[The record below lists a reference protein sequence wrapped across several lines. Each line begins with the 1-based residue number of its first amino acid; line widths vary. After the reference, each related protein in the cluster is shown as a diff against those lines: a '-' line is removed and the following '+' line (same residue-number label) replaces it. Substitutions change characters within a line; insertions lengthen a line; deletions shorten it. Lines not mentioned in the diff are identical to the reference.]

1 MSTIG
6 SKRLAGKTAL
16 ISGGASG
23 IGAASAK
30 RFIAE
35 GAKVVIGDINAEKG
49 SALAGQYGDELSFV
63 ELDVTSVQSWA
74 SAVKFA
80 KSNMGN
86 LTTLVNSAGVSIPG
100 SIEDISLEDFR
111 HTLSINLEGTFLGTQ
126 AGIKAL
132 KSVKGASIV
141 NVASTLGHKGGSFV
155 PAYCA
160 SKGGVLLLT
169 KASALHCSENGYDLR
184 INTISPGAI
193 HTEMVDP
200 YIQAGIEAGGS
211 AEDVIKGFADNHPM
225 KRLGRPDEPAN
236 AIVFLASDESSYSTG
251 IDIPV
256 DGGYL
261 AQ

>member
-1 MSTIG
+1 M
-6 SKRLAGKTAL
+6 SKRLAGKMAL

-23 IGAASAK
+23 IGAASVK
-30 RFIAE
+30 RFISE
-35 GAKVVIGDINAEKG
+35 GAKVVIGDINSDKG
-49 SALAGQYGDELSFV
+49 EALAAQYGDELSFTK
-63 ELDVTSVQSWA
+63 LDVTSASSWA

-80 KSNMGN
+80 TSKMGG
-86 LTTLVNSAGVSIPG
+86 LTTLVNSAGVSIAG

-111 HTLSINLEGTFLGTQ
+111 QTISINLEGTFLGTQ

-132 KSVKGASIV
+132 KAVKGAAIV

-169 KASALHCSENGYDLR
+169 KASALHCSENKYDLR

-200 YIQAGIEAGGS
+200 YIKAGIEAGAS

-225 KRLGRPDEPAN
+225 KRLGTPDEPAN
-236 AIVFLASDESSYSTG
+236 AILFLASDESSYSTG

>member
-1 MSTIG
+1 MS
-6 SKRLAGKTAL
+6 SKQSTRLAGKIAL

-30 RFIAE
+30 RFIDE
-35 GAKVVIGDINAEKG
+35 GAKVVIGDINTEKG
-49 SALAGQYGDELSFV
+49 KAIAAQYGDELSFTV
-63 ELDVTSVQSWA
+63 LDVTSAESWGA
-74 SAVKFA
+74 AITFA
-80 KSNMGN
+80 TSKMGG

-111 HTLSINLEGTFLGTQ
+111 HTMSINLEGTFLGTQ

-132 KSVKGASIV
+132 KDVKGASIV

-200 YIQAGIEAGGS
+200 YIKAGIEAGAT
-211 AEDVIKGFADNHPM
+211 AEDVIQSFADNHPM
-225 KRLGRPDEPAN
+225 KRLGTPNEPAN